1 MRIFTLMLLLK
12 LSFTITRIIKINSK
26 RTLKTCS
33 RDQDP
38 CTFRRSWSGTAT
50 TLIAHLPNGKI
61 PIKVGSK
68 KDYIFIKE
76 EYFQLSES

>member
-1 MRIFTLMLLLK
+1 MRIFTLLK
-12 LSFTITRIIKINSK
+12 LRFTFTRIIKINSE

-33 RDQDP
+33 GDQDP
-38 CTFRRSWSGTAT
+38 CTLRRSWSGPAT

-61 PIKVGSK
+61 PIKVGCK

-76 EYFQLSES
+76 EYFQLSEP